1 MCEIKIDGATLKYEV
16 VTNSNTAKQ
25 HVSIVGARDMHGHIM
40 IPEEI
45 EGVPVKCIGGCAF
58 CGCKGL
64 TGVTIPDCVG
74 WIGESAFTAATNLK
88 YVSIPTS
95 VRGIAECAFSC
106 CGGLW
111 SVDIPEGVMWVGF
124 STFVMCYSLVR
135 VTIPST
141 LESVSRWM
149 FSDCCSLSSVRIS
162 PGVRSIEGSAFS
174 GCRALRSVM
183 IPESMTNVGKYA
195 FSGCRNL
202 ASVSA
207 PRHLK
212 NESLE
217 SVFEFCSPELK
228 IAYRESENAETTGTQ
243 FIKKG
248 M

>member
-1 MCEIKIDGATLKYEV
+1 MCEIKIDGATLECEV
-16 VTNSNTAKQ
+16 ATNSSTAKQ
-25 HVSIVGARDMHGHIM
+25 YVSIVGARDVHGHIK

-64 TGVTIPDCVG
+64 TGVTIPDGIG
-74 WIGESAFTAATNLK
+74 WIGESAFTAAANLN
-88 YVSIPTS
+88 YVKIPTS

-106 CGGLW
+106 CGRLW
-111 SVDIPEGVMWVGF
+111 SVEIPEGVMWVGF
-124 STFVMCYSLVR
+124 SAFVMCYSLVR

-141 LESVSRWM
+141 LESIPRWM
-149 FSDCCSLSSVRIS
+149 FSDCCSLLSVKIS
-162 PGVRSIEGSAFS
+162 PGVRSIEGCAFS
-174 GCRALRSVM
+174 GCRALRRVM

-212 NESLE
+212 NESLK
-217 SVFEFCSPELK
+217 SAFEFCSPELK
-228 IAYRESENAETTGTQ
+228 IAYREGENAETTDVA
-243 FIKKG
+243 IH
-248 M
+248 